1 MKKYKILVTGKN
13 KSIIDDFF
21 IHIDFEC
28 QSTSMRYDDI
38 MSHVKYYEPD
48 AFVYC
53 IQDEDKEDVG
63 RMVMW
68 KEKFVKK
75 GIPFII
81 IGDQEDCD
89 EFEKTAYKVA
99 DFVLRR
105 PITVTAI
112 QNNISRFLS
121 ERQMQKEENEKKL
134 KQMQDE
140 LLGEAKA
147 KKRKHIL
154 VIDDDVRM
162 LKAVK
167 GHLEDR
173 YDVATAISGALA
185 YKFLEKKKTD
195 LILLDYRMPE
205 ESGPE
210 VFAKLQ
216 AGSETKN
223 IPVIFLT
230 GVDDMKK
237 VHDVLKL
244 KPQGY
249 LLKPIDHD
257 KLLHTIDDVLRQ
269 KGAGV

>member
-1 MKKYKILVTGKN
+1 MDKFKILVTGKN

-38 MSHVKYYEPD
+38 MCHVRYFKPD

-53 IQDEDKEDVG
+53 IQDEDKEDVS
-63 RMVMW
+63 RMVIW
-68 KEKFVKK
+68 KEKFIKK
-75 GIPFII
+75 EIPFII

-89 EFEKTAYKVA
+89 AFERSAYKVA
-99 DFVLRR
+99 DLVLRR

-112 QNNISRFLS
+112 QNNISRFLT
-121 ERQMQKEENEKKL
+121 EIKMEKEEREKSFR
-134 KQMQDE
+134 QMQDE
-140 LLGEAKA
+140 LLKKSES
-147 KKRKHIL
+147 KKRRHIL

-167 GHLEDR
+167 GHLEDK

-195 LILLDYRMPE
+195 LILLDYKMPG

-216 AGSETKN
+216 ADSNLKS

-237 VHDVLKL
+237 VHEVLKL

-257 KLLHTIDDVLRQ
+257 KLLRTIDEALQ
-269 KGAGV
+269 QGGTGV

>member
-1 MKKYKILVTGKN
+1 MTKYKILVTGKN

-38 MSHVKYYEPD
+38 MSHVKYFEPD
-48 AFVYC
+48 AVVYC
-53 IQDEDKEDVG
+53 VQDEDKEDVG
-63 RMVMW
+63 RMVIW

-75 GIPFII
+75 DIPFII

-89 EFEKTAYKVA
+89 DFERTAYKVA

-121 ERQMQKEENEKKL
+121 ERQTEKEENEKKL
-134 KQMQDE
+134 KQMQEE
-140 LLGEAKA
+140 LLGKKMA
-147 KKRKHIL
+147 KKRRHIL

-167 GHLEDR
+167 GHLEDK

-185 YKFLEKKKTD
+185 YKFLEKRRQILFF
-195 LILLDYRMPE
+195 LITKCRMRVDRRFLPNYRRIR
-205 ESGPE
+205 
-210 VFAKLQ
+210 
-216 AGSETKN
+216 
-223 IPVIFLT
+223 IPQIYRSSFLP
-230 GVDDMKK
+230 VW
-237 VHDVLKL
+237 
-244 KPQGY
+244 
-249 LLKPIDHD
+249 
-257 KLLHTIDDVLRQ
+257 TI
-269 KGAGV
+269 